1 MSLHKALTDK
11 TRLEA
16 FSDGVFAIAL
26 TLLVLDLHVPH
37 LAGQFS
43 SHTLLAA
50 LIQMWPSL
58 VAMLYTFFIEIA
70 MWYTHHD
77 LMQWVRGVDK
87 CFLFANGF
95 LLLLVVFLPFPAAI
109 LGAYINT
116 PARTGAIAFYIATT
130 MVAATAFLF
139 FLLSIVTNRR
149 LLHENVPAERVAVVR
164 RAYLF
169 GPAAYAVLFLASFR
183 WPYTAFALTL
193 AMWILWLSLDYR
205 GKDER
210 GKTANHESR

>member
-37 LAGQFS
+37 LNGPFS
-43 SHTLLAA
+43 SHALLAA
-50 LIQMWPSL
+50 LLKMWPSL

-95 LLLLVVFLPFPAAI
+95 LLLLVVFLPFPTAM

-130 MVAATAFLF
+130 MVAAISFLL

-149 LLHENVPAERVAVVR
+149 LLHESVPAERVAVVR
-164 RAYLF
+164 RAYFF
-169 GPAAYAVLFLASFR
+169 GPAAYAVLLLASFR
-183 WPYTAFALTL
+183 WPYTAFVVTL

-205 GKDER
+205 GKQ
-210 GKTANHESR
+210 TAHHESR